1 MSGIPEPGPL
11 HGIRVV
17 DFGHQIA
24 GPLAAVM
31 LADQGADVVHVD
43 APGAAAD
50 EPADAFFSRGKRRI
64 TLDLKQE
71 GDLAAARALIAR
83 GDVLIENFRPG
94 VMSRLGLGYAEL
106 CAASPRL
113 VYCSLPGFGATDP
126 RAGLPGW
133 EGVIDAATGNC
144 RIRAGEAPAGWDTSR
159 PTYSSVPG
167 ASTAAAFLAATAV
180 VSALVERH
188 KSGCGQHVEVPLFD
202 AVFEVIGDAGSYV
215 TARGLSP
222 QLPLAKYGSGTY
234 KCRDGRYVQFNPIGA
249 TSRFV
254 TWFLRAAGKLEWA
267 HNPDDDAELRGR
279 LTQLFATRAA
289 ADWERLGQEA
299 GVPLARI
306 RTAAEWLATPHAR
319 AAGEVV
325 QLDDPVLGRTWMAG
339 ILVHTAPADSG
350 MPGAPGLD
358 RPLSPRRRPDADRE
372 QVLAELAADGA
383 PLQAPQAG
391 PPSQAGQSPQA
402 NHAPPATGARERP
415 MSGLRVLDLTQILAG
430 PSSARLLGELGAEVI
445 KINAPHRRIFAH
457 GVINRGKKSILL
469 DVRNPA
475 GQDVFWRLAA
485 DADVIV
491 QNFPPGTAERYGI
504 GYDDVRAR
512 APGIVY
518 VSVSC
523 YGSTGPWAPGRGY
536 ETQGQA
542 VTGIMARAGGDDG
555 KPAVL
560 GPYNFLDYG
569 TGVLAAFAAALGV
582 YHRTV
587 TGQGRHLRTSLVQA
601 STCYQARYLLDY
613 QGKTWTEP
621 AGPGALGEGPLQ
633 RFYQAS
639 DGWFFLGAAER
650 DLPVLSGVLGLELP
664 GPGLSGQAGAG
675 EPGREELGKLL
686 EERFRTGSAAEWVA
700 ALQAAGLGAHEVTGL
715 AALMTDPR
723 VRGRRMSVT
732 QVSPEAGEVTMPG
745 IAIKMSV
752 TPPRL
757 GQPAGQPGS
766 DAREVLQLAS
776 RAVPTKTTGLA
787 QPTGP
792 LPSLNEL
799 EQLCAVQATGLPA
812 GWETTSSQQGT
823 KKEV

>member
-11 HGIRVV
+11 HGIRVA

-24 GPLAAVM
+24 GPLTAVM
-31 LADQGADVVHVD
+31 LADQGADVVHID
-43 APGAAAD
+43 APGAAAAD

-64 TLDLKQE
+64 TLDLKQPD
-71 GDLAAARALIAR
+71 DLATARALIAR
-83 GDVLIENFRPG
+83 SDVLIENFRPG

-106 CAASPRL
+106 SAASPRL

-144 RIRAGEAPAGWDTSR
+144 RIRAGEAPERWDTSR

-167 ASTAAAFLAATAV
+167 ASTAAAFLAAVAV

-188 KSGCGQHVEVPLFD
+188 SSGRGQHIEVPLFD
-202 AVFEVIGDAGSYV
+202 AVFEVIGDAGAYV

-234 KCRDGRYVQFNPIGA
+234 RCRDGRYVQFNPIGA

-254 TWFLRAAGKLEWA
+254 SWFLRAAGKPEWA
-267 HNPDDDAELRGR
+267 VTLDDEAELRGR
-279 LTQLFATRAA
+279 LTQLFATRTA
-289 ADWERLGQEA
+289 ADWERLGHEA
-299 GVPLARI
+299 GVPLSRI
-306 RTAAEWLATPHAR
+306 RTAAEWLATPHAQ
-319 AAGEVV
+319 AGGEVV
-325 QLDDPVLGRTWMAG
+325 RLEDPVLGRTWMAG
-339 ILVHTAPADSG
+339 IPVHAAPVADSEV
-350 MPGAPGLD
+350 PDARGLD
-358 RPLSPRRRPDADRE
+358 RPLSPRHRPDADRE
-372 QVLAELAADGA
+372 QVLAELAAGG
-383 PLQAPQAG
+383 PQAATPQAG
-391 PPSQAGQSPQA
+391 QAAHAGQ
-402 NHAPPATGARERP
+402 APSAVGVRERP
-415 MSGLRVLDLTQILAG
+415 MTGLRVLDLTQILAG
-430 PSSARLLGELGAEVI
+430 PSSARILGELGAEVI
-445 KINAPHRRIFAH
+445 KINAPHRKIFAH

-469 DVRNPA
+469 DVQNPA
-475 GQDVFWRLAA
+475 GQDVFWRLVA

-504 GYDDVRAR
+504 GYDDVAIRKPA
-512 APGIVY
+512 IVY

-523 YGSTGPWAPGRGY
+523 YGSAGPWAPGRGY

-542 VTGIMARAGGDDG
+542 VTGIMARAGGDG
-555 KPAVL
+555 GRPAVL

-582 YHRTV
+582 YQRTV
-587 TGQGRHLRTSLVQA
+587 TGQGRHLRTSLAQA
-601 STCYQARYLLDY
+601 GTYYQARYLLDY

-633 RFYQAS
+633 RFYRAS
-639 DGWFFLGAAER
+639 DGWFFLGATEA
-650 DLPVLSGVLGLELP
+650 DLTRLSGVPGLEFTVEAS
-664 GPGLSGQAGAG
+664 SGETGGGTADA
-675 EPGREELGKLL
+675 EELGKLL
-686 EERFRTGSAAEWVA
+686 EERFQAGSAAAWVA
-700 ALQAAGLGAHEVTGL
+700 ALQAAGLGAHEVVGL

-745 IAIKMSV
+745 IAIKMSA

-757 GQPAGQPGS
+757 GAPARQPGA

-776 RAVPTKTTGLA
+776 RAELAGL
-787 QPTGP
+787 TEP
-792 LPSLNEL
+792 LRSLGEL
-799 EQLCAVQATGLPA
+799 EQLWAVQATGLPA
-812 GWETTSSQQGT
+812 GWETMTGPQGT
-823 KKEV
+823 AKEV

>member
-24 GPLAAVM
+24 GPLTAVM

-43 APGAAAD
+43 APGTAVAD
-50 EPADAFFSRGKRRI
+50 EPADAFFNRGKRRI
-64 TLDLKQE
+64 TLDLKQP
-71 GDLAAARALIAR
+71 GDLAAARTLIAR
-83 GDVLIENFRPG
+83 SDVLIENFRPG
-94 VMSRLGLGYAEL
+94 VLSRLGLGYAEVSP
-106 CAASPRL
+106 ASPRL

-144 RIRAGEAPAGWDTSR
+144 RIRAGEAPAGWDTAR

-167 ASTAAAFLAATAV
+167 ASTAAAFLAAVAV

-188 KSGCGQHVEVPLFD
+188 TSGRGQHIEVPLFD
-202 AVFEVIGDAGSYV
+202 AVFEVIGDAGAYV

-222 QLPLAKYGSGTY
+222 QLPLAKWGSGTY
-234 KCRDGRYVQFNPIGA
+234 QCRDGQYVQFNPIGA

-254 TWFLRAAGKLEWA
+254 SWFLQAAGKPEWA
-267 HNPDDDAELRGR
+267 HDPDDTELRSR
-279 LTQLFATRAA
+279 LTGLFATRAA
-289 ADWERLGQEA
+289 AEWEQLGHEA

-306 RTAAEWLATPHAR
+306 RPAAEWLATPHAR
-319 AAGEVV
+319 ASGEVV
-325 QLDDPVLGRTWMAG
+325 RLADPVLGETWMAG
-339 ILVHTAPADSG
+339 LPVHAGVALDAG
-350 MPGAPGLD
+350 GLD
-358 RPLSPRRRPDADRE
+358 RPLSPRRRHDADRE
-372 QVLAELAADGA
+372 QILAELAAGDPPTA
-383 PLQAPQAG
+383 QLPQAT
-391 PPSQAGQSPQA
+391 Q
-402 NHAPPATGARERP
+402 ARERP
-415 MSGLRVLDLTQILAG
+415 MTGLRVLDLTQILAG
-430 PSSARLLGELGAEVI
+430 PSSARILGEFGAEVI
-445 KINAPHRRIFAH
+445 KINAPHRKIFAH

-469 DVRNPA
+469 DVRHPA
-475 GQDVFWRLAA
+475 GQDVFWRLVA

-504 GYDDVRAR
+504 GYDDVKAR
-512 APGIVY
+512 KPGIVY

-523 YGSTGPWAPGRGY
+523 YGSTGPWAHGRGY

-587 TGQGRHLRTSLVQA
+587 TGRGRHLRTSLAQA
-601 STCYQARYLLDY
+601 GTYYQARYLLDY
-613 QGKTWTEP
+613 PGKKWTEP

-639 DGWFFLGAAER
+639 DGWFFLGATEA
-650 DLPVLSGVLGLELP
+650 DLTRLSGVPGLEFAAAP
-664 GPGLSGQAGAG
+664 GGAG
-675 EPGREELGKLL
+675 PDPAGKTGWAELAKLL
-686 EERFRTGSAAEWVA
+686 EERFRTGPAAAWVA

-715 AALMTDPR
+715 AALMADPQ
-723 VRGRRMSVT
+723 VRSRRMSVT

-745 IAIKMSV
+745 IAIKMSA

-757 GQPAGQPGS
+757 GEPARQPGA

-776 RAVPTKTTGLA
+776 LTELAGL
-787 QPTGP
+787 TGP
-792 LPSLNEL
+792 VRSLAEL
-799 EQLCAVQATGLPA
+799 EQLWVVQATGLPA
-812 GWETTSSQQGT
+812 GWETISGPQGA
-823 KKEV
+823 KKEVRHESS